1 MSKKIFLKFIFSY
14 FIIIILLAVS
24 MTIISFFTIKTVY
37 INTIKND
44 LESIGIAL
52 SSDVKN
58 YFINEE
64 YVKLDGLI
72 KNIGKE
78 MNTRI
83 TIINNE
89 GEVIADSEED
99 PYSMEN
105 HSNRPEII
113 GAFEKGLG
121 SSIRYSKTMEKEM
134 IYIAIP
140 LRIKGEINGVIRTS
154 MYLTNVNSIL
164 NGLIRKEIQLI
175 SIIILFSFIIAYF
188 LSKFLSDPIIEIT
201 KASKKVASGDLEVRV
216 IVSDSSE
223 LKYLARNFNDM
234 VEKLKNLV
242 DNISEQK
249 EIMNTV
255 IESIDEGIILI
266 NAEGRIKIA
275 NSAFKK
281 IINNDNIIDKN
292 YWELLV
298 SYELNNLMEKFKKGE
313 KPLSNK
319 IQINNQYFIVNISLI
334 EKTNDILIS
343 LFNITDIEKTY
354 IMKRDFIANVS
365 HELRTPLTSIKG
377 FIETL
382 EGEVDSNKMR
392 YVDIIK
398 KHTERMI
405 RVVNDLQI
413 LSKFEALENKIKLGK
428 VDLKKIVDNV
438 ILILRKKAESKGL
451 ELRVKIDADITSIEG
466 DEFEIEQMLIN
477 LIENAI
483 KYTEK
488 GFVELN
494 IGYENNKVNIEVS
507 DTGIGIPDNDIDRIF
522 ERFYV
527 VDKSRSRE
535 TGGTG
540 LGLSIVK
547 HIVNSHN
554 GDIMVYSKKGQGTN
568 FVIHIPKTQDI

>member
-1 MSKKIFLKFIFSY
+1 MSRKIFLKFIFSY

-24 MTIISFFTIKTVY
+24 MTIISFFTIKTAY
-37 INTIKND
+37 INTVKND
-44 LESIGIAL
+44 LKNIDIAL
-52 SSDVKN
+52 ALDVKN
-58 YFINEE
+58 YLINEE
-64 YVKLDGLI
+64 YVELDELI

-78 MNTRI
+78 IDTRI

-89 GEVIADSEED
+89 GEVVADSEED

-105 HSNRPEII
+105 HNNRPEII
-113 GAFEKGLG
+113 GAIEKGFG
-121 SSIRYSKTMEKEM
+121 SSIRYSKTMKEEM
-134 IYIAIP
+134 IYIATP
-140 LRIKGEINGVIRTS
+140 LKINGEIIGAIRTS
-154 MYLTNVNSIL
+154 RYLTNVNSIL

-175 SIIILFSFIIAYF
+175 SVIILFSFIIAYF
-188 LSKFLSDPIIEIT
+188 LSKFLSNPIIEIT
-201 KASKKVASGDLEVRV
+201 KASKKVASGDLKVRV
-216 IVSDSSE
+216 VVPDSGE
-223 LKYLARNFNDM
+223 LKDLASNFNNM
-234 VEKLKNLV
+234 IEKLKNLV

-249 EIMNTV
+249 DIMNTV

-266 NAEGRIKIA
+266 NAKGRIKIA

-281 IINNDNIIDKN
+281 IINNDDIIGKN
-292 YWELLV
+292 YWELLM
-298 SYELNNLMEKFKKGE
+298 SYELNNLMDKFKKGKE
-313 KPLSNK
+313 PISNK
-319 IQINNQYFIVNISLI
+319 IQINNKYFIVNISLI
-334 EKTNDILIS
+334 ERTDDILIS
-343 LFNITDIEKTY
+343 LFNITDMEKTY

-382 EGEVDSNKMR
+382 EEEVDSNNIR

-413 LSKFEALENKIKLGK
+413 LSKFEALENKIKLEK
-428 VDLKKIVDNV
+428 VDLKNIANNV
-438 ILILRKKAESKGL
+438 ILILRKKAERKGL
-451 ELRVKIDADITSIEG
+451 ELRVEIDDDVTSIDG

-488 GFVELN
+488 GFIKLD
-494 IGYENNKVNIEVS
+494 IGDENNRINIEVS

-547 HIVNSHN
+547 HIINSHN
-554 GDIMVYSKKGQGTN
+554 GDIMVYSKVGQGTK
-568 FVIHIPKTQDI
+568 FVIHIPKTYNI

>member
-1 MSKKIFLKFIFSY
+1 
-14 FIIIILLAVS
+14 
-24 MTIISFFTIKTVY
+24 MTIISFFTIKTDY
-37 INTIKND
+37 INTVKND
-44 LESIGIAL
+44 LKNIDIAIAL
-52 SSDVKN
+52 DVKN
-58 YFINEE
+58 YLINEE
-64 YVKLDGLI
+64 YVELDELI

-78 MNTRI
+78 IDTRI

-89 GEVIADSEED
+89 GEVVADSEED

-105 HSNRPEII
+105 HNNRPEII
-113 GAFEKGLG
+113 GAIEKGFG
-121 SSIRYSKTMEKEM
+121 SSIRYSKTMKEEM
-134 IYIAIP
+134 IYIATP
-140 LRIKGEINGVIRTS
+140 LKINGEIIGAIRTS
-154 MYLTNVNSIL
+154 RYLTNVNSIL

-175 SIIILFSFIIAYF
+175 SVIILFSFIIAYF
-188 LSKFLSDPIIEIT
+188 LSKFLSNPIIEIT
-201 KASKKVASGDLEVRV
+201 KASKKVASGDLKVRV
-216 IVSDSSE
+216 VVPDSGE
-223 LKYLARNFNDM
+223 LKDLASNFNNM
-234 VEKLKNLV
+234 IEKLKNLV

-249 EIMNTV
+249 DIMNTV

-266 NAEGRIKIA
+266 NAKGRIKIA

-281 IINNDNIIDKN
+281 IINNDDIIGKN
-292 YWELLV
+292 YWELLM
-298 SYELNNLMEKFKKGE
+298 SYELNNLMDKFKKGKE
-313 KPLSNK
+313 PISNK
-319 IQINNQYFIVNISLI
+319 IQINNKYFIVNISLI
-334 EKTNDILIS
+334 ERTDDILIS
-343 LFNITDIEKTY
+343 LFNITDMEKTY

-382 EGEVDSNKMR
+382 EEEVDSNNMR

-413 LSKFEALENKIKLGK
+413 LSKFEALENKIKLEK
-428 VDLKKIVDNV
+428 VDLKNIANNV
-438 ILILRKKAESKGL
+438 ILILRKKAERKGL
-451 ELRVKIDADITSIEG
+451 ELRVEIDDDVTSIDG

-488 GFVELN
+488 GFIKLD
-494 IGYENNKVNIEVS
+494 IGDENNRINIEVS

-547 HIVNSHN
+547 HIINSHN
-554 GDIMVYSKKGQGTN
+554 GDIMVYSKVGQGTK
-568 FVIHIPKTQDI
+568 FVIHIPKTYNI

>member
-1 MSKKIFLKFIFSY
+1 MSRKIFLKFIFSY

-24 MTIISFFTIKTVY
+24 MTIISFFTIKTAY
-37 INTIKND
+37 INTVKND
-44 LESIGIAL
+44 LKNIDIAL
-52 SSDVKN
+52 ALDVKN
-58 YFINEE
+58 CLINEE
-64 YVKLDGLI
+64 YVELDELI

-78 MNTRI
+78 IDTRI

-89 GEVIADSEED
+89 GEVVADSEED

-105 HSNRPEII
+105 HNNRPEII
-113 GAFEKGLG
+113 GAIEKGFG
-121 SSIRYSKTMEKEM
+121 SSIRYSKTMKEEM
-134 IYIAIP
+134 IYIATP
-140 LRIKGEINGVIRTS
+140 LKINGEIIGAIRTS
-154 MYLTNVNSIL
+154 RYLTNVNSIL

-175 SIIILFSFIIAYF
+175 SVIILFSFIIAYF
-188 LSKFLSDPIIEIT
+188 LSKFLSNPIIEIT
-201 KASKKVASGDLEVRV
+201 KASKKVASGDLKVRV
-216 IVSDSSE
+216 VVPDSGE
-223 LKYLARNFNDM
+223 LKDLASNFNNM
-234 VEKLKNLV
+234 IEKLKNLV

-249 EIMNTV
+249 DIMNTV

-266 NAEGRIKIA
+266 NAKGRIKIA

-281 IINNDNIIDKN
+281 IINNDDIIGKN
-292 YWELLV
+292 YWELLM
-298 SYELNNLMEKFKKGE
+298 SYELNNLMDKFKKGKE
-313 KPLSNK
+313 PISNK
-319 IQINNQYFIVNISLI
+319 IQINNKYFIVNISLI
-334 EKTNDILIS
+334 ERTDDILIS
-343 LFNITDIEKTY
+343 LFNITDMEKAY

-382 EGEVDSNKMR
+382 EEEVDSNNMR

-413 LSKFEALENKIKLGK
+413 LSKFEALENKIKLEK
-428 VDLKKIVDNV
+428 VDLKNIANNV
-438 ILILRKKAESKGL
+438 ILILRKKAERKGL
-451 ELRVKIDADITSIEG
+451 ELRVEIDDDVTSIDG

-488 GFVELN
+488 GFIKLD
-494 IGYENNKVNIEVS
+494 IGDENNRINIEVS

-547 HIVNSHN
+547 HIINSHN
-554 GDIMVYSKKGQGTN
+554 GDIMVYSKVGQGTK
-568 FVIHIPKTQDI
+568 FVIHIPKTYNI

>member
-1 MSKKIFLKFIFSY
+1 
-14 FIIIILLAVS
+14 
-24 MTIISFFTIKTVY
+24 MTIISFFTIKTAY
-37 INTIKND
+37 INTVKND
-44 LESIGIAL
+44 LKNIDIAL
-52 SSDVKN
+52 ALDVKN
-58 YFINEE
+58 YLINEE
-64 YVKLDGLI
+64 YVELDELI

-78 MNTRI
+78 IDTRI

-89 GEVIADSEED
+89 GEVVADSEED

-105 HSNRPEII
+105 HNNRPEII
-113 GAFEKGLG
+113 GAIEKGFG
-121 SSIRYSKTMEKEM
+121 SSIRYSKTMKEEM
-134 IYIAIP
+134 IYIATP
-140 LRIKGEINGVIRTS
+140 LKINGEIIGAIRTS
-154 MYLTNVNSIL
+154 RYLTNVNSIL

-175 SIIILFSFIIAYF
+175 SVIILFSFIIAYF
-188 LSKFLSDPIIEIT
+188 LSKFLSNPIIEIT
-201 KASKKVASGDLEVRV
+201 KASKKVASGDLKVRV
-216 IVSDSSE
+216 VVPDSGE
-223 LKYLARNFNDM
+223 LKDLASNFNNM
-234 VEKLKNLV
+234 IEKLKNLV

-249 EIMNTV
+249 DIMNTV

-266 NAEGRIKIA
+266 NAKGRIKIA

-281 IINNDNIIDKN
+281 IINNDDIIGKN
-292 YWELLV
+292 YWELLM
-298 SYELNNLMEKFKKGE
+298 SYELNNLMDKFKKGKE
-313 KPLSNK
+313 PISNK
-319 IQINNQYFIVNISLI
+319 IQINNKYFIVNISLI
-334 EKTNDILIS
+334 ERTDDILIS
-343 LFNITDIEKTY
+343 LFNITDMEKAY

-382 EGEVDSNKMR
+382 EEEVDSNNMR

-413 LSKFEALENKIKLGK
+413 LSKFEALENKIKLEK
-428 VDLKKIVDNV
+428 VDLKNIANNV
-438 ILILRKKAESKGL
+438 ILILRKKAERKGL
-451 ELRVKIDADITSIEG
+451 ELRVEIDDDVTSIDG

-488 GFVELN
+488 GFIKLD
-494 IGYENNKVNIEVS
+494 IGDENNRINIEVS

-547 HIVNSHN
+547 HIINSHN
-554 GDIMVYSKKGQGTN
+554 GDIMVYSKVGQGTK
-568 FVIHIPKTQDI
+568 FVIHIPKTYNI

>member
-1 MSKKIFLKFIFSY
+1 
-14 FIIIILLAVS
+14 LAVS
-24 MTIISFFTIKTVY
+24 MTIISFFTIKTAY
-37 INTIKND
+37 INTVKND
-44 LESIGIAL
+44 LKNIDIAL
-52 SSDVKN
+52 ALDVKN
-58 YFINEE
+58 YLINEE
-64 YVKLDGLI
+64 YVELDELI

-78 MNTRI
+78 IDTRI

-89 GEVIADSEED
+89 GEVVADSEED

-105 HSNRPEII
+105 HNNRPEII
-113 GAFEKGLG
+113 GAIEKGFG
-121 SSIRYSKTMEKEM
+121 SSIRYSKTMKEEM
-134 IYIAIP
+134 IYIATP
-140 LRIKGEINGVIRTS
+140 LKINGEIIGAIRTS
-154 MYLTNVNSIL
+154 RYLTNVNSIL

-175 SIIILFSFIIAYF
+175 SVIILFSFIIAYF
-188 LSKFLSDPIIEIT
+188 LSKFLSNPIIEIT
-201 KASKKVASGDLEVRV
+201 KASKKVASGDLKVRV
-216 IVSDSSE
+216 VVPDSGE
-223 LKYLARNFNDM
+223 LKDLASNFNNM
-234 VEKLKNLV
+234 IEKLKNLV

-249 EIMNTV
+249 DIMNTV

-266 NAEGRIKIA
+266 NAKGRIKIA

-281 IINNDNIIDKN
+281 IINNDDIIGKN
-292 YWELLV
+292 YWELLM
-298 SYELNNLMEKFKKGE
+298 SYELNNLMDKFKKGKE
-313 KPLSNK
+313 PISNK
-319 IQINNQYFIVNISLI
+319 IQINNKYFIVNISLI
-334 EKTNDILIS
+334 ERTDDILIS
-343 LFNITDIEKTY
+343 LFNITDMEKTY

-382 EGEVDSNKMR
+382 EEEVDSNNIR

-413 LSKFEALENKIKLGK
+413 LSKFEALENKIKLEK
-428 VDLKKIVDNV
+428 VDLKNIANNV
-438 ILILRKKAESKGL
+438 ILILRKKAERKGL
-451 ELRVKIDADITSIEG
+451 ELRVEIDDDVTSIDG

-488 GFVELN
+488 GFIKLD
-494 IGYENNKVNIEVS
+494 IGDENNRINIEVS

-547 HIVNSHN
+547 HIINSHN
-554 GDIMVYSKKGQGTN
+554 GDIMVYSKVGQGTK
-568 FVIHIPKTQDI
+568 FVIHIPKTYNI

>member
-1 MSKKIFLKFIFSY
+1 MSRKIFLKFIFSY

-24 MTIISFFTIKTVY
+24 MTIISFFTIKTAY
-37 INTIKND
+37 INTVKND
-44 LESIGIAL
+44 LKNIDIAL
-52 SSDVKN
+52 ALDVKN
-58 YFINEE
+58 YLINEE
-64 YVKLDGLI
+64 YVELDELI

-78 MNTRI
+78 IDTRI

-89 GEVIADSEED
+89 GEVVADSEED

-105 HSNRPEII
+105 HNNRPEII
-113 GAFEKGLG
+113 GAIEKGFG
-121 SSIRYSKTMEKEM
+121 SSIRYSKTMKEEM
-134 IYIAIP
+134 IYIATP
-140 LRIKGEINGVIRTS
+140 LKINGEIIGAIRTS
-154 MYLTNVNSIL
+154 RYLTNVNSIL

-175 SIIILFSFIIAYF
+175 SVIILFSFIIAYF
-188 LSKFLSDPIIEIT
+188 LSKFLSNPIIEIT
-201 KASKKVASGDLEVRV
+201 KASKKVASGDLKVRV
-216 IVSDSSE
+216 VVPDSGE
-223 LKYLARNFNDM
+223 LKDLASNFNNM
-234 VEKLKNLV
+234 IEKLKNLV

-249 EIMNTV
+249 DIMNTV

-266 NAEGRIKIA
+266 NAKGRIKIA

-281 IINNDNIIDKN
+281 IINNDDIIGKN
-292 YWELLV
+292 YWELLM
-298 SYELNNLMEKFKKGE
+298 SYELNNLMDKFKKGKE
-313 KPLSNK
+313 PISNK
-319 IQINNQYFIVNISLI
+319 IQINNKYFIVNISLI
-334 EKTNDILIS
+334 ERTDDILIS
-343 LFNITDIEKTY
+343 LFNITDMEKAY

-382 EGEVDSNKMR
+382 EEEVDSNNMR

-413 LSKFEALENKIKLGK
+413 LSKFEALENKIKLEK
-428 VDLKKIVDNV
+428 VDLKNIANNV
-438 ILILRKKAESKGL
+438 ILILRKKAERKGL
-451 ELRVKIDADITSIEG
+451 ELRVEIDDDVTSIDG

-488 GFVELN
+488 GFIKLD
-494 IGYENNKVNIEVS
+494 IGDENNRINIEVS

-547 HIVNSHN
+547 HIINSHN
-554 GDIMVYSKKGQGTN
+554 GDIMVYSKVGQGTK
-568 FVIHIPKTQDI
+568 FVIHIPKTYNI

>member
-1 MSKKIFLKFIFSY
+1 MSRKIFLKFIFSY

-24 MTIISFFTIKTVY
+24 MTIISFFTIKTAY
-37 INTIKND
+37 INTVKND
-44 LESIGIAL
+44 LKNIDIAL
-52 SSDVKN
+52 ALNVKN
-58 YFINEE
+58 YLINEE
-64 YVKLDGLI
+64 YVELDELI

-78 MNTRI
+78 IDTRI

-89 GEVIADSEED
+89 GEVVADSEED

-105 HSNRPEII
+105 HNNRPEII
-113 GAFEKGLG
+113 GAIEKGFG
-121 SSIRYSKTMEKEM
+121 SSIRYSKTMKEEM
-134 IYIAIP
+134 IYIATP
-140 LRIKGEINGVIRTS
+140 LKINGEIIGAIRTS
-154 MYLTNVNSIL
+154 RYLTNVNSIL

-175 SIIILFSFIIAYF
+175 SVIILFSFIIAYF
-188 LSKFLSDPIIEIT
+188 LSKFLSNPIIEIT
-201 KASKKVASGDLEVRV
+201 KASKKVASGDLKVRV
-216 IVSDSSE
+216 VVPDSGE
-223 LKYLARNFNDM
+223 LKDLASNFNNM
-234 VEKLKNLV
+234 IEKLKNLV

-249 EIMNTV
+249 DIMNTV

-266 NAEGRIKIA
+266 DAKGKIKIA

-281 IINNDNIIDKN
+281 IINNDDIIGKN
-292 YWELLV
+292 YWELLM
-298 SYELNNLMEKFKKGE
+298 SYELNNLMDKFKKGKE
-313 KPLSNK
+313 PISNK
-319 IQINNQYFIVNISLI
+319 IQINNKYFIVNISLI
-334 EKTNDILIS
+334 ERTDDILIS
-343 LFNITDIEKTY
+343 LFNITDMEKAY

-382 EGEVDSNKMR
+382 EEEVDSNNMR

-413 LSKFEALENKIKLGK
+413 LSKFEALENKIKLEK
-428 VDLKKIVDNV
+428 VDLKNIANNV
-438 ILILRKKAESKGL
+438 ILILRKKAERKGL
-451 ELRVKIDADITSIEG
+451 ELRVEIDDDVTSIDG

-488 GFVELN
+488 GFIKLD
-494 IGYENNKVNIEVS
+494 IGDENNRINIEVS

-547 HIVNSHN
+547 HIINSHN
-554 GDIMVYSKKGQGTN
+554 GDIMVYSKVGQGTK
-568 FVIHIPKTQDI
+568 FVIHIPKTYNI